1 MANEF
6 YVTIDGLR
14 TGRFHGE
21 GTKEAGKGKIVGL
34 EFLYEVTS
42 PRDVATG
49 QASGRRQ
56 HKPITI
62 TKEWGAA
69 SPQLFHA
76 LVTNESLTNVL
87 FEFVQ
92 TNADGKEQISHTI
105 RLSGASISSFRQY
118 IGDVG
123 NFIHDSTRDSRK
135 LENVSFYFRTIEMTN
150 IAGQTSAT
158 DDPFNAT

>member
-6 YVTIDGLR
+6 YVTIDGLK

-21 GTKEAGKGKIVGL
+21 GKKDSNKGKIVGL
-34 EFLYEVTS
+34 EFHSEVTS

-49 QASGRRQ
+49 MPTGKRQ

-69 SPQLFHA
+69 SPQLFNA
-76 LVTNESLTNVL
+76 LVTNESLTSVL
-87 FEFVQ
+87 FEFID
-92 TNADGKEQISHTI
+92 TLADGKEQVVQTVK
-105 RLSGASISSFRQY
+105 LTGASISGFRQY

-123 NFIHDSTRDSRK
+123 NFIYDSTADSRK
-135 LENVSFYFRTIEMTN
+135 LENVTFYFRTIEMTN
-150 IAGQTSAT
+150 VAAKTTAS